1 MREKKEERTC
11 SRGSHAR
18 SRTCTCTG
26 LRGVRGWG
34 GRRALHSAASHRAGG
49 GPAGWGLLGGGCGV
63 GEKPVLEAPPAPPTP
78 CFAPLRN
85 PHRWLMHFH
94 FTHRLSPPPPV
105 PTGPEGCRPGFCLL
119 SSLRALSYTTEGGKG
134 ARATLA
140 LRGRGSQRAGGPL
153 HQGVLAAVA
162 ELTLLPQASAEAV
175 TQRASRK
182 LARVQINSRRNEH

>member
-1 MREKKEERTC
+1 M
-11 SRGSHAR
+11 GA
-18 SRTCTCTG
+18 
-26 LRGVRGWG
+26 
-34 GRRALHSAASHRAGG
+34 
-49 GPAGWGLLGGGCGV
+49 
-63 GEKPVLEAPPAPPTP
+63 KPVLEAPPAPPTP
-78 CFAPLRN
+78 CFAPLRD

-162 ELTLLPQASAEAV
+162 ELTLLPQASVEAV

>member
-1 MREKKEERTC
+1 M
-11 SRGSHAR
+11 GA
-18 SRTCTCTG
+18 
-26 LRGVRGWG
+26 
-34 GRRALHSAASHRAGG
+34 
-49 GPAGWGLLGGGCGV
+49 
-63 GEKPVLEAPPAPPTP
+63 KPVLEAPPAPPTP
-78 CFAPLRN
+78 CFAPLRD

-94 FTHRLSPPPPV
+94 FTHRRAA
-105 PTGPEGCRPGFCLL
+105 GQGFVCFPHCG
-119 SSLRALSYTTEGGKG
+119 RALSYTTEGGKG

-162 ELTLLPQASAEAV
+162 ELTLLPQASVEAV